1 VNPTPPHRNAATA
14 ASEAMMDQ
22 VSSWSASVTE
32 ALANK
37 DYAASAWGGFET
49 YMSSLDQGLLALAA
63 LVIGATFVAR
73 GFAIMKP
80 LSVLTFAGGLAAHT
94 SIVALHE
101 GQGLAGGVS
110 AIVVGLCGVIF
121 AHRVYPL
128 FVFFL
133 GCVLGGGATFLCRS
147 SLGLAGTPTALIGL
161 MMLLSVF
168 AGLVMKHFRI
178 FSWRVLTP
186 LVGGALASASMRFW
200 VVSTFAA
207 GTGADWLDFTKIS
220 LYPADV
226 VSDPLELFFVV
237 AWGISSCLGWYAQL
251 FAVAAGVDPLAL
263 PDSVAFRLQQLEKY
277 FPWFF
282 DNGQEFAS
290 KILPQ
295 RLSQESMPFLPKEEV
310 EMDDLSEKTP
320 NYKPEGVLAAM
331 VFSVLLLNFFMLGKP
346 LLFLGHVV
354 LMAAAFQAFLTA
366 GLMSYA
372 SPNRMLPG
380 LSGSNSPL
388 LRHFTHATFN
398 ILVLFCSIGGF
409 LCMYGSRFLAHKS
422 PAPLS
427 SKSSWIGTLHVWTG
441 YVTLALLFVMTFSG
455 AAKMFAGLTS
465 GNADDVAKFHSHL
478 GKTLYGF
485 AGVSQV
491 LGYFMPELLPLWG
504 SLLLTVILIASTSAT
519 IAFLNGRSPEVV
531 KRMKRFD
538 NGSNESSWEPA
549 REASLKVA
557 KPTYRPAISSAA
569 TTRIE
574 SLRTITRRNSSI
586 TSIGAGV
593 LTGLV
598 GRRSSRTKSFDW
610 DAVLEAFEV
619 QDRKATAALY
629 FTHWHRQTQSSM
641 IAKAQAELQGSN
653 NLVNFLSSALVS
665 PSGEP

>member
-1 VNPTPPHRNAATA
+1 
-14 ASEAMMDQ
+14 MDQ

-49 YMSSLDQGLLALAA
+49 YMNSFDQGLLALVA
-63 LVIGATFVAR
+63 LVIGASFVAR

-101 GQGLAGGVS
+101 GQGLAGGIS

-207 GTGADWLDFTKIS
+207 GTGADWLDFAKIS

-237 AWGISSCLGWYAQL
+237 AWGIASCLGWYAQL

-263 PDSVAFRLQQLEKY
+263 PDSAAFRLKQLEKY
-277 FPWFF
+277 LPWFF
-282 DNGQEFAS
+282 DNGQEFAT

-310 EMDDLSEKTP
+310 EMDDLSEEKTP

-331 VFSVLLLNFFMLGKP
+331 VFSVLLLNLFMLGKP

-409 LCMYGSRFLAHKS
+409 LCMYGSRFLAHKT
-422 PAPLS
+422 PAPL

-465 GNADDVAKFHSHL
+465 GSADDVAKFHSHL

-504 SLLLTVILIASTSAT
+504 SLLLSVILIASTSAT
-519 IAFLNGRSPEVV
+519 IFFLNGRSPEVV

-538 NGSNESSWEPA
+538 NGSNESQVSWEPA

-557 KPTYRPAISSAA
+557 MPTYRPAISSAA

-574 SLRTITRRNSSI
+574 SLRTITRHNSSI
-586 TSIGAGV
+586 TSVGAGV

-653 NLVNFLSSALVS
+653 NLVNFLSSALVA
-665 PSGEP
+665 PGGEP

>member
-1 VNPTPPHRNAATA
+1 MN
-14 ASEAMMDQ
+14 
-22 VSSWSASVTE
+22 
-32 ALANK
+32 
-37 DYAASAWGGFET
+37 
-49 YMSSLDQGLLALAA
+49 SLDQGLLALAA

-94 SIVALHE
+94 SVVALRE
-101 GQGLAGGVS
+101 GQGLAGSVS

-586 TSIGAGV
+586 ASIGAGV

-653 NLVNFLSSALVS
+653 NLVNFLSSALVA
-665 PSGEP
+665 PGGEP

>member
-1 VNPTPPHRNAATA
+1 
-14 ASEAMMDQ
+14 MDQ

-49 YMSSLDQGLLALAA
+49 YMNSLDQGLLALAA

-94 SIVALHE
+94 SVVALRE
-101 GQGLAGGVS
+101 GQGLAGSVS

-586 TSIGAGV
+586 ASIGAGV

-653 NLVNFLSSALVS
+653 NLVNFLSSALVA
-665 PSGEP
+665 PGGEP